1 MYGGKPGTH
10 KGGNSRY
17 GSKGLQ
23 AKPGDR
29 GDASNSSGC
38 SGLKGKSPDMPSQ
51 LRSECSKGYESPSS
65 GWHGNVKR

>member
-1 MYGGKPGTH
+1 MD
-10 KGGNSRY
+10 

-29 GDASNSSGC
+29 GDASNSSGR
-38 SGLKGKSPDMPSQ
+38 SGLSGKSPDMPAK
-51 LRSECSKGYESPSS
+51 LKSECSKGYESPAS